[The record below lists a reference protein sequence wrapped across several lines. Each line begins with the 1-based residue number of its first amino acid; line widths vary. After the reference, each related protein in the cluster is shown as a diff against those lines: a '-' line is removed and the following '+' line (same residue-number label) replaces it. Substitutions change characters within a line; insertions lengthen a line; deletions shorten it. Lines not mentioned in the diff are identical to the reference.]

1 MPDPSSAAG
10 ALESSDP
17 AASAFPE
24 QSELAERSAGSEQSA
39 SAEQSEQHGR
49 VEQLSTRVAYET
61 PWIRVREDEVRWP
74 GGVEG
79 VYSVVERAD
88 YALIV
93 PRERDGFWLVEQYR
107 YPIGRRTWEF
117 PSGGWPHGS
126 SGGSSGGD
134 AEALAR
140 AELREETGLR
150 AGRLRP
156 LGRLSEA
163 DGFVAQS
170 FDVFLAEDLEHGEP
184 EREETEQDMRQQWFS
199 DAEVAA
205 MVRSG
210 AIIGTSDVAALG
222 LFWLDRGLG
231 S

>member
-24 QSELAERSAGSEQSA
+24 RSVPDEPAL
-39 SAEQSEQHGR
+39 AEQSLLSEPSVQHGR

-117 PSGGWPHGS
+117 PSGGWPHGAP
-126 SGGSSGGD
+126 GGD

-210 AIIGTSDVAALG
+210 AIVGTSDVAALG

>member
-10 ALESSDP
+10 PLQSSDP

-24 QSELAERSAGSEQSA
+24 RSPLPEQPALSEQSG
-39 SAEQSEQHGR
+39 QHGR

-117 PSGGWPHGS
+117 PSGGWPHDS
-126 SGGSSGGD
+126 PGGD

-184 EREETEQDMRQQWFS
+184 EREETEQDMRQQWFP

-210 AIIGTSDVAALG
+210 AIVGTSDVAALG